1 MNNSPKDLKHYTW
14 MQYFDNQEKIAQD
27 KIDAIRRARREYI
40 NQHDLNK
47 IQKKILKENFA
58 KVSN

>member
-47 IQKKILKENFA
+47 IQKRY
-58 KVSN
+58 